1 MRDAADLCRV
11 PVPAVRRIRPRC
23 DACFA
28 ISSPVMTADPLPGP
42 RPKRSAVPPWLSVLL
57 RIAITVAL
65 MAYALRNVDWR
76 EFLRLVVQ
84 ADWRWWVTGL
94 IVGLA
99 VQVVAGVRWAALAR
113 PLGFD
118 FPRRFF
124 VWRFFEGMFFSLCLP
139 SSIGGDVVKAFRV
152 GDTTPRRLLAG
163 CSVLADRLTG
173 LSALGVLAGAALAA
187 REYVARTARHAR
199 RRRDARGGGAG
210 RIPARRFVSRPTDR
224 AHSRAARGP
233 GVRLATP
240 AIPAASRPDR
250 ESRRLE
256 LRRADGGAAAVGL
269 IARALGV
276 DQPLSLWF
284 SVVPLVALVM
294 VLPIS
299 IGGFGVRENAM
310 TLLLSEQGVPGEK
323 AVAVGLLWGLS
334 TIIMG
339 LIGGLFFLADRSRRA
354 S

>member
-1 MRDAADLCRV
+1 
-11 PVPAVRRIRPRC
+11 
-23 DACFA
+23 
-28 ISSPVMTADPLPGP
+28 MTADPLPGP
-42 RPKRSAVPPWLSVLL
+42 RPKRSAVPSWLSVLL

-187 REYVARTARHAR
+187 REYALELPATLAVAATLVAAVLAVFLLGVSFLDRLIAL
-199 RRRDARGGGAG
+199 
-210 RIPARRFVSRPTDR
+210 IPAPHAAREFVSQLLPYQQRPGLI
-224 AHSRAARGP
+224 AKAVAWSF
-233 GVRLATP
+233 VVQM
-240 AIPAASRPDR
+240 
-250 ESRRLE
+250 
-256 LRRADGGAAAVGL
+256 GGAAAVGL

-284 SVVPLVALVM
+284 SVVPLVALFM

-323 AVAVGLLWGLS
+323 AVAVALLWGLS